1 MELRLARC
9 YRQRQAEPAP
19 ADATACLPQRSVGAV
34 RFSEELTMLKR
45 LVLAAGMC
53 SAMMLAAAPAQAQ
66 SGVCANLGKLLQE
79 REGILK
85 RINGLGKKNVNPANA
100 CNLFTT
106 LVNNGNRTIAF
117 ATENK
122 DWCQIP
128 DEFMTNL
135 TSGQRQVQGV
145 RGQACRAAQQ
155 QAALQQRAR
164 QQQQQVQQ
172 NGAGAF
178 GGPDGFS
185 SQPWRVPQGAL

>member
-1 MELRLARC
+1 M
-9 YRQRQAEPAP
+9 
-19 ADATACLPQRSVGAV
+19 V
-34 RFSEELTMLKR
+34 KR

-53 SAMMLAAAPAQAQ
+53 GAMLLAITPAQAQ

-100 CNLFTT
+100 CSLFTT
-106 LVNNGNRTIAF
+106 LVNNGNKTIAF

-128 DEFMTNL
+128 DEFMNNL
-135 TSGQRQVQGV
+135 TTGQKQVQGV

-164 QQQQQVQQ
+164 QQQQAQQ
-172 NGAGAF
+172 EGAGAF

-185 SQPWRVPQGAL
+185 TQPWRVPQGAL